1 MPTAPFP
8 TPCPPTPAARLDPFH
23 PLAKV
28 HALLCVGFLLLFG
41 MPARVDAQVT
51 NRWTGTGDGTTWNLA
66 SNWQLGR
73 VPTTTDIA
81 VIDLDGTNTV
91 VRIVGVSA
99 AVRSLTSTATLVL
112 EGGELAV
119 SQGTNH
125 LTGPLHAS
133 LSAIGATGD
142 GTRLVAT
149 NTTTLIGT
157 SLNAVGG
164 AILRLTGAR
173 RFIGGDQ
180 RNVTIVA
187 RNPGSAVELP
197 NVSELEGTTGRFQ
210 TLTVNAL
217 NGGWIQLGSVPVV
230 EIGYTSFAADGTG
243 SLIDLGALERMT
255 GGELFVRGGG
265 LLLTPI
271 LQRLELTSVTVDGID
286 SALDVTLVDALPGSS
301 VRVAAG
307 AELEFPGVTALAGG
321 EPNSNLTVTGAG
333 SELRFPIV
341 TTLAGA
347 TGRFSR
353 FDIQALAGGAL
364 RLPLLTAV
372 TGDKTAF
379 LAEGSGALLQIPALA
394 ELHFN
399 TLEAR
404 SGAHLECPALA
415 TVQNA
420 SLVVRGATTRLPV
433 AQITD
438 ADGSSLQAFDGAV
451 VRFTGLTQYDALDLG
466 NVFLVASGTGSEL
479 HFPVLPNLRG
489 ARARFAGL
497 FLQAGP
503 GGLLRLPLL
512 AAVTDGVVG
521 FQSEGS
527 NSRLEL
533 PAITALEGPSLEARS
548 GGTIAVPAL
557 HTFRQGSLT
566 VRGSDSV
573 LSVSQI
579 TSLDG
584 ASVLAASGAILR
596 FDGITT
602 YDALDLGNRTLGALD
617 TGSRL
622 EFPALT
628 TLVGTASR
636 FASLTVEAGG
646 GAVVGFPQLTQV
658 STPSIRFVAHGTGS
672 RIDLPILAN
681 LVGTAF
687 EARNGGHV
695 SSPGLTALQF
705 TSITAA
711 GAGSRIDTARITEAH
726 GAGILVQEGAQLTF
740 PMLQRWNGGDGGNIA
755 VQVSGTESRLDL
767 PVLTEFTGTTSPFT
781 TATIRASNGGTLDL
795 PQLRTLDNGAL
806 ILAANGPQAT
816 LNLPRFV
823 RGVGLSVEVSDSAR
837 LLSPQW
843 SELHVG
849 NLSLRGP
856 ATVDVTRLA
865 VVDGSSLIAFDGA
878 QLRLPA
884 VRSYRAGPISAS
896 FQANGTGSLLE
907 LPAVLTVG
915 GSTAPFTVFSIQA
928 LAGGITRLPLVTV
941 LDEGGFNVVA
951 DGAGSR
957 LDLPALTTTRNA
969 SFSVANGGALS
980 APGLNALT
988 SGSLALS
995 NPGTWTTAELRALR
1009 NVSVVLDGATA
1020 AFPNLTDAG
1029 TATITVRNGG
1039 NAVLPPAADL
1049 QVITIGLPTTGLA
1062 GYPLTLTWTVTNASD
1077 VTLTGTRLDRFALR
1091 RSGVPDL
1098 DLGSVEVSSDLA
1110 ARSARAYQTTLI
1122 LPGDLTGTWRLVV
1135 TADAGFDLFEGDRES
1150 NNTLVSTGEIGL
1162 SAPDLVVAD
1171 ITLPPGPLV
1180 AGAPFELTWVVHNT
1194 GTTNATAPWIDGVLV
1209 GTNATDFT
1217 AALILGT
1224 QSRPTTLT
1232 AGERYTNRA
1241 QLLLPLEATRP
1252 PGNFFL
1258 AVVANAD
1265 HAQPEVTDANNVTTR
1280 SVQLIW
1286 PPLPDLVPVQVTGP
1300 ASARPDTALTLSY
1313 AVTNAGPAAAVGPW
1327 TESIFLETPGAPQN
1341 PRRLLGSFR
1350 VEASLSAHSTQVRS
1364 RSVTLPADL
1373 PATANARW
1381 LVVVNP
1387 EPGPVESNFANNT
1400 TTSPATVTIPASL
1413 TLSLA
1418 QARIR
1423 EDAGPLIVRLQRN
1436 GSLDEPLTVE
1446 WSALPAG
1453 HIDGPAT
1460 VQFAPGQSELTL
1472 TLPILPDGRVIP
1484 AVPIALTA
1492 RAAGYIDGTHTVT
1505 VENTDP
1511 AQLTLQFAAAQVRQG
1526 QSVPAT
1532 ITRNAALDSPLV
1544 LQFNSS
1550 MPGRLLPPANLT
1562 LNPGQTSAAVAWIA
1576 LEDGLWTPDQ
1586 TITGSVGA
1594 PGFPVAAAEVKV
1606 VEEFPP
1612 TLTLSLSRD
1621 PLKESDGPMAAIA
1634 TVTRDGHL
1642 DTALL
1647 VAITTTNTNAV
1658 VVPDFVTIPSGTH
1671 QATFVVGTI
1680 ARPSLSQDQVTEL
1693 RAFPAYTLTRQPFG
1707 EPARAP
1713 VTVLDT
1719 DRPTLTLELAH
1730 AVVAPNRTPATTGSV
1745 RRPTSAATALTVT
1758 LAPSVAGL
1766 LGLPPSVVIP
1776 ANTNVVEFPIQTTA
1790 ATAGNDIRTTRII
1803 ASASGLV
1810 PAEAELTIS
1819 ARPLPDLIAEAV
1831 TGPAQANT
1839 RANTSLS
1846 WRIRNQGLADHTGR
1860 VLQRVFLSKDGQL
1873 DSDDEV
1879 VAEQPIEGQFAV
1891 GSFVGVTRSIFLPSQ
1906 PGNYWIFVELLPEG
1920 ALTEVSVQ
1928 NNLARST
1935 TPIRVNASYAVA
1947 FFDMNQGSDRAGE
1960 PIEIF
1965 GLSFRPDG
1973 TPAAFEIVAV
1983 HVRRDGSERTQF
1995 TMTDETGSFSTTFTP
2010 GRNEVGVFEVFVGDP
2025 DATEFSSSGSFTR
2038 RNLLAVPE
2046 NRVLAV
2052 VAGGKATLQMNLSNP
2067 GPDLISSLR
2076 ADVEGLP
2083 PGASARVTVPFEAAV
2098 GGSIPLELEVLA
2110 GTASLGTTTPT
2121 LVVTTTSGMA
2131 RFEFPLTLR
2140 ITPPVPMVEITP
2152 RSIAAGALR
2161 GQPTHFSIAVTNTGA
2176 LPTGPLTL
2184 VVPELPWLHDTTLGA
2199 RASLAPGEGTTFDLA
2214 FTPAPDQALGE
2225 YEGDVLV
2232 VGAGFQTRVPFS
2244 IRLVSS
2250 AVGDLEVLAED
2261 EFTYYA
2267 ADAPKLAGARVEVLD
2282 PYTSNPLASAI
2293 TDAAGVAR
2301 IPSLAEGTYRLR
2313 VSADRHFSREVQVTI
2328 QPGLTQRTRVLV
2340 PVEGVAYSWNVEPA
2354 EVTDRYR
2361 VTLESTFETTV
2372 PFPLV
2377 TALEPKVFPL
2387 VFPGEATTMNIT
2399 FTNHGLIAAR
2409 GLKLDFRSSSTY
2421 RITPFFT
2428 ELGDLPPRS
2437 SISVPVR
2444 VEFQPDLDARIV
2456 AGLIRNGRQVGPRGQ
2471 PLLDVSTR
2479 RGEAGPAAGGGGG
2492 GNDCDTPSINVRY
2505 FVVCGDDGLYH
2516 MVPIDVTP
2524 IGMLRDLIKCL
2535 QALAKGPSNVGGAA
2549 CDCASQAAAGI
2560 GAALGG
2566 DGELP
2571 KPLKCALAVLCQ
2583 DVGEIAKCICPGL
2596 EPGEPFVGNN
2606 SGGIGGAGRFVPPPG
2621 GAGRC
2626 AIIPTGA
2633 SPGASAHLATSLQS
2647 SSDGMPRAL
2656 VVVARNTGTSTL
2668 PPAAAPNLA
2677 SASRNAAP
2685 AADGDGICAQVRL
2698 RLTQDV
2704 ALTRA
2709 GFRAVLGIDNQL
2721 TNTPLT
2727 QVAFELH
2734 FFDAAGARVDDRF
2747 GIRPPSLVGLTD
2759 LNGSGTLAPGSSGT
2773 AEFTIV
2779 PSATAAPDGPTPYSV
2794 GGELRYF
2801 DGTRSINIPLAP
2813 TPLSVLPQPEL
2824 SFDYY
2829 HQRDVFS
2836 DDPFTPET
2844 EPSQPF
2850 TLGLLVRNTG
2860 AGSAR
2865 NVTVRSGQPRIVEN
2879 EKGLLIDF
2887 QVVASEVFAP
2897 DATRLLPPSLA
2908 ADLGDLEP
2916 GSARVSR
2923 WLLKST
2929 LQGLFLDYSATVEH
2943 LDPLGQPAFEAVP
2956 PGNVRIHELTHLVR
2970 DPRAGADALP
2980 DFLVNEDPA
2989 TDPDDLP
2996 DAIHLSNGSIEPVH
3010 VLDQAT
3016 PDAVPT
3022 LQRREIL
3029 LNLGSAASG
3038 WTYLRI
3044 PDPQGATG
3052 PRAFRL
3058 VTVLR
3063 PDGSALPAFN
3073 FWQTDRTFIG
3083 LGRRPILGNHLHLFD
3098 HGAPAHYR
3106 LVYEPVTPRDT
3117 VAPVATMD
3125 ALPATSFPSF
3135 ALRWSGTDNTTNALT
3150 FDVFASVDDGPFI
3163 PWRVATPL
3171 GGSPFVGELGHRYA
3185 FYAVAIDAAGN
3196 RSPVPAAPMAST
3208 VTTLENRPPTFAPVP
3223 IQTLFAGGT
3232 LQVQLRASDPDSS
3245 FQTLT
3250 YAVGPTSPNG
3260 VAVDPSSGLLTWVVP
3275 RALGDT
3281 TQRISVSVHDDGQPS
3296 LSAQLAFDVRLIGSN
3311 AEPVLLPIRNQTV
3324 LAGRLIAFHASAT
3337 DADVPRQTLR
3347 FRFVGNVPDGA
3358 TLEPTSGLFFWQT
3371 SEFAPS
3377 SVNAIT
3383 IEVFD
3388 NGTPPMATAQT
3399 FVIDVRQRSNGFRL
3413 QVGTAIL
3420 DAGQSGSI
3428 PLGLVA
3434 GQPLSRVTFTLPPL
3448 SSTVTNL
3455 SLAQLA
3461 PGISG
3466 AQLQPLPD
3474 GTTTATFFTDPG
3486 FILDGELDLAR
3497 ITFDTQPNVSEL
3509 VRMPP
3514 REVVGVDASGS
3525 RTLRGTANAG
3535 RIAVIGSRPVI
3546 EATGP
3551 DELMIY
3557 GRPGQFYTIET
3568 TPTLTTGAF
3577 WSGLG
3582 PYPISNQSTR
3592 HQLVPVAGDRF
3603 VRLRF
3608 P

>member
-8 TPCPPTPAARLDPFH
+8 TPCPPTPAARPDPF
-23 PLAKV
+23 PPFAKV
-28 HALLCVGFLLLFG
+28 HALLSVGFLLLFG
-41 MPARVDAQVT
+41 MPARVAAQVT

-73 VPTTTDIA
+73 VPTATDIA
-81 VIDLDGTNTV
+81 VIDLNGTNTV
-91 VRIVGVSA
+91 VRITGISA
-99 AVRSLTSTATLVL
+99 AVRNLTSTATLL
-112 EGGELAV
+112 LDGGELAV

-125 LTGPLHAS
+125 LRGPLHAS

-142 GTRLVAT
+142 GTWLVAT
-149 NTTTLIGT
+149 NTTTLTGT

-173 RFIGGDQ
+173 RFITGDQ
-180 RNVTIVA
+180 VNASIVA
-187 RNPGSAVELP
+187 RNPGSAVQLP
-197 NVSELEGTTGRFQ
+197 NVAELEGATGRFR
-210 TLTVNAL
+210 TLTVNAI

-230 EIGYTSFAADGTG
+230 EIGYTSFVADGIG
-243 SLIDLGALERMT
+243 SVIVLGALERMT
-255 GGELFVRGGG
+255 GGELFARGGG
-265 LLLTPI
+265 LLVTPI
-271 LQRLELTSVTVDGID
+271 LQRLEGTSVTVEGVD
-286 SALDVTLVDALPGSS
+286 SALDVGLIDALPGSS

-321 EPNSNLTVTGAG
+321 EPHSNLTVSGVG
-333 SELRFPIV
+333 SELRFPFV

-353 FDIQALAGGAL
+353 FEIRALTGGAL
-364 RLPLLTAV
+364 RLPLLTSV
-372 TGDKTAF
+372 TGGRTDF

-394 ELHFN
+394 ALNFN

-404 SGAHLECPALA
+404 SGAHLECPALT

-420 SLVVRGATTRLPV
+420 SVIVRGATTRLPV
-433 AQITD
+433 AQITN
-438 ADGSSLQAFDGAV
+438 ANGSSLQAFDGAV
-451 VRFTGLTQYDALDLG
+451 VRFTGLASYDALDIA
-466 NVFLVASGTGSEL
+466 NVFLVASGNGSEL
-479 HFPVLPNLRG
+479 AFPALPNLRG

-497 FLQAGP
+497 FVQAGQ
-503 GGLLRLPLL
+503 GALLRLPLL
-512 AAVTDGVVG
+512 SAVTDGVVG
-521 FQSEGS
+521 FQAEGA

-533 PAITALEGPSLEARS
+533 PAITTLEGPSLEARS

-573 LSVSQI
+573 LPVSQI
-579 TSLDG
+579 TSLNG
-584 ASVLAASGAILR
+584 ASVLATSGAILR
-596 FDGITT
+596 FDGITA
-602 YDALDLGNRTLGALD
+602 YDALNVGNRTLGATD
-617 TGSRL
+617 AGSRL
-622 EFPALT
+622 EFPFLT
-628 TLVGTASR
+628 TLVGTASP
-636 FASLTVEAGG
+636 FAGLTIEAGG
-646 GAVVGFPQLTQV
+646 GAFAGFPQLTQV
-658 STPSIRFVAHGTGS
+658 STPSIRFVAHGASS
-672 RIDLPILAN
+672 RIDLPILSN

-687 EARNGGHV
+687 EARSGGRV
-695 SSPGLTALQF
+695 SSPALTVLQF

-711 GAGSRIDTARITEAH
+711 GAGSQIDTARITEAR
-726 GAGILVQEGAQLTF
+726 GADILVQEGAQLNF
-740 PMLQRWNGGDGGNIA
+740 PLLQRYNGGNGGNVS
-755 VQVSGTESRLDL
+755 VQVSGTGSRLDL

-781 TATIRASNGGTLDL
+781 TATLRASNGGTLDL
-795 PQLRTLDNGAL
+795 PQLRTLDTGAL

-816 LNLPRFV
+816 LHLPLFV
-823 RGVGLSVEVSDSAR
+823 RGVGIAVDVSDSAR
-837 LLSPQW
+837 LLTPQW

-849 NLSLRGP
+849 RLSLRGP

-884 VRSYRAGPISAS
+884 LRSYRAGPVSAS
-896 FQANGTGSLLE
+896 FEANGTGSLVE

-915 GSTAPFTVFSIQA
+915 GSTAPFTMFSLQA
-928 LAGGITRLPLVTV
+928 LAGGTLRLPLVTV
-941 LDEGGFNVVA
+941 LDEGGFNA
-951 DGAGSR
+951 IAHGAGSR
-957 LDLPALTTTRNA
+957 LDLPSLTATRNL
-969 SFSVANGGALS
+969 SFSVLNGGTLS
-980 APGLNALT
+980 APGLTSLT
-988 SGSLALS
+988 RGILELGS
-995 NPGTWTTAELRALR
+995 PGTWTTEQIRSLR
-1009 NVSVVLDGATA
+1009 NVSVVLNGAIA
-1020 AFPNLTDAG
+1020 NFPNLTDAG
-1029 TATITVRNGG
+1029 TSTFLFQNGG

-1049 QVITIGLPTTGLA
+1049 QITAIGLPTTGRA
-1062 GYPLTLTWTVTNASD
+1062 GYPLSVTWTVTNASD

-1091 RSGVPDL
+1091 RSGAPDL
-1098 DLGSVEVSSDLA
+1098 DLGTVEVASDLA
-1110 ARSARAYQTTLI
+1110 ARAARAYQTTLI

-1135 TADAGFDLFEGDRES
+1135 TADAGFDLFEGYQES
-1150 NNTLVSTGEIGL
+1150 NNTLVSAGEVGL
-1162 SAPDLVVAD
+1162 SSPDLVVTEV
-1171 ITLPPGPLV
+1171 TLPPGPLV

-1194 GTTNATAPWIDGVLV
+1194 GTTNATAPWIDGILV

-1217 AALILGT
+1217 AGVILGT
-1224 QSRPTTLT
+1224 AARPSILA
-1232 AGERYTNRA
+1232 AGARYTNRA
-1241 QLLLPLEATRP
+1241 QLLLPLDPARP
-1252 PGNFFL
+1252 PGNYFL

-1265 HAQPEVTDANNVTTR
+1265 HAQPEVTEANNVATR
-1280 SVQLIW
+1280 ALQLTW
-1286 PPLPDLVPVQVTGP
+1286 PPLPDIVPVQVAGP
-1300 ASARPDTALTLSY
+1300 ATARPSTTVALSY

-1327 TESIFLETPGAPQN
+1327 TESIFLATPGTPEN

-1350 VEASLSAHSTQVRS
+1350 VEAPLPAHSAQARS
-1364 RSVTLPADL
+1364 RSVTLPAEL
-1373 PATANARW
+1373 PAATNARW

-1400 TTSPATVTIPASL
+1400 ATGPAAVTIPASL
-1413 TLSLA
+1413 TLTLA

-1423 EDAGPLIVRLQRN
+1423 EDAGTFVARLQRN
-1436 GSLDEPLTVE
+1436 GSLDAPLTVQ

-1453 HIDGPAT
+1453 RIGGPAT
-1460 VQFAPGQSELTL
+1460 VQFAVGQSDVTL
-1472 TLPILPDGRVIP
+1472 TLPILPDGLVLP
-1484 AVPIALTA
+1484 AVPVALTA
-1492 RAAGYIDGTHTVT
+1492 RAAGFTDGTNTVT
-1505 VENTDP
+1505 LDNTDP

-1526 QSVPAT
+1526 QSIPAT

-1594 PGFPVAAAEVKV
+1594 PGFPVAAAEVTV
-1606 VEEFPP
+1606 VEELPP
-1612 TLTLSLSRD
+1612 TLTLSLSRN

-1634 TVTRDGHL
+1634 TVTRNGRL
-1642 DTALL
+1642 DAPLL
-1647 VAITTTNTNAV
+1647 VALTTTNTNAV
-1658 VVPDFVTIPSGTH
+1658 VVPDFVTIPSGTN
-1671 QATFVVGTI
+1671 QSTFIVGTV

-1693 RAFPAYTLTRQPFG
+1693 RAFPAYTLTRQAFG
-1707 EPARAP
+1707 EPARAS

-1719 DRPTLTLELAH
+1719 DRPTLTLELGH
-1730 AVVAPNRTPATTGSV
+1730 AVVAPNRTPATTGTV

-1766 LGLPPSVVIP
+1766 LGLPPTVVIP
-1776 ANTNVVEFPIQTTA
+1776 ANTNAVDFPIHTTA
-1790 ATAGNDIRTTRII
+1790 ATAGDAIRTTRII
-1803 ASASGLV
+1803 ATAPGLV
-1810 PAEAELTIS
+1810 PAEAELAIS
-1819 ARPLPDLIAEAV
+1819 GRPLPDLIAEAV

-1860 VLQRVFLSKDGQL
+1860 LQQRVYLSKDGQL
-1873 DSDDEV
+1873 DPDDEL
-1879 VAEQPIEGQFAV
+1879 VAEQSIEGQFAV
-1891 GSFVGVTRSIFLPSQ
+1891 GSFVGVARSIFLPSQ
-1906 PGNYWIFVELLPEG
+1906 PGNYWIFVQLLPEG
-1920 ALTEVSVQ
+1920 ALTEVSDQ
-1928 NNLARST
+1928 NNLTRSAA
-1935 TPIRVNASYAVA
+1935 PIRVNASYAVA
-1947 FFDMNQGSDRAGE
+1947 IFDMTQASERAGE

-1965 GLSFRPDG
+1965 GLSVRPDG
-1973 TPAAFEIVAV
+1973 TPAAFEIVAF
-1983 HVRRDGSERTQF
+1983 HVRRDGSERTQY
-1995 TMTDETGSFSTTFTP
+1995 TMTDENGDFSTTFTP
-2010 GRNEVGVFEVFVGDP
+2010 GKNEVGVFEVFAGDP

-2038 RNLLAVPE
+2038 RNLVALPE
-2046 NRVLAV
+2046 NRALAV
-2052 VAGGKATLQMNLSNP
+2052 VAGGQATLRMNLSNP
-2067 GPDLISSLR
+2067 GPDPISSLR
-2076 ADVEGLP
+2076 AHVEGLP
-2083 PGASARVTVPFEAAV
+2083 PGASARVTLPGAAAV
-2098 GGSIPLELEVLA
+2098 GGTIPLELEVLA
-2110 GTASLGTTTPT
+2110 GTAILGTTTPT
-2121 LVVTTTSGMA
+2121 LVVATSSEIT

-2161 GQPTHFSIAVTNTGA
+2161 GQPTQFSIAVTNTGA
-2176 LPTGPLTL
+2176 LATGPLTL
-2184 VVPELPWLHDTTLGA
+2184 VVPELPWLNDTTPGA
-2199 RASLAPGEGTTFDLA
+2199 RPSLAPGEGTIFDLA
-2214 FTPAPDQALGE
+2214 FTPAPDQSLGA

-2244 IRLVSS
+2244 IRLVST

-2293 TDAAGVAR
+2293 TDAAGLAR

-2313 VSADRHFSREVQVTI
+2313 VSADRHFSREVPVTI

-2428 ELGDLPPRS
+2428 ELGDLPARS

-2456 AGLIRNGRQVGPRGQ
+2456 AGLIRNGRQVGPRDQ
-2471 PLLDVSTR
+2471 PLLNVSTR

-2492 GNDCDTPSINVRY
+2492 ANDCDTPSINVRY

-2524 IGMLRDLIKCL
+2524 VGMLRDLIKCL
-2535 QALAKGPSNVGGAA
+2535 QALAKGPSNVAGAA

-2596 EPGEPFVGNN
+2596 EATELFYGTG
-2606 SGGIGGAGRFVPPPG
+2606 GGIGGAGRFIPPPG

-2633 SPGASAHLATSLQS
+2633 SPGASTHLATSLQS

-2656 VVVARNTGTSTL
+2656 VVVARNTATATL
-2668 PPAAAPNLA
+2668 PTAAAPSLA
-2677 SASRNAAP
+2677 SPSRNAAP

-2709 GFRAVLGIDNQL
+2709 GFRAMLAIDNRL

-2727 QVAFELH
+2727 QLAFELH

-2759 LNGSGTLAPGSSGT
+2759 LIGSGTLAPGSGGT
-2773 AEFTIV
+2773 AEFIIV
-2779 PSATAAPDGPTPYSV
+2779 PSAAAAPDGPTPYSV

-2801 DGTRSINIPLAP
+2801 DGTRSVTIPLAP

-2897 DATRLLPPSLA
+2897 DATRLLTPSLT

-2916 GSARVSR
+2916 GGVRVSR

-2956 PGNVRIHELTHLVR
+2956 PGNVRIHELTRLVR
-2970 DPRAGADALP
+2970 DPRASADALP

-2996 DAIHLSNGSIEPVH
+2996 DSIHLSNGSIEPVR
-3010 VLDQAT
+3010 VVAQAT

-3029 LNLGSAASG
+3029 LNLGSTASG

-3058 VTVLR
+3058 VAVLR

-3125 ALPATSFPSF
+3125 ALPATSFPAF

-3150 FDVFASVDDGPFI
+3150 FDVFASVDDGPFV

-3171 GGSPFVGELGHRYA
+3171 NGGQFIGELGHRYA
-3185 FYAVAIDAAGN
+3185 FYAVAIDEAGN
-3196 RSPVPAAPMAST
+3196 RSAVPAAPMAST
-3208 VTTLENRPPTFAPVP
+3208 VTTLENRPPTFDPVP
-3223 IQTLFAGGT
+3223 TQTLFAGAT

-3250 YAVGPTSPNG
+3250 YVVDSTSPNG
-3260 VAVDPSSGLLTWVVP
+3260 VAVDPSTGLLTWVVP

-3281 TQRISVSVHDDGQPS
+3281 TQRISVSVHDDGQPA
-3296 LSAQLAFDVRLIGSN
+3296 LSARLAFDVRLIASN
-3311 AEPVLLPIRNQTV
+3311 APPVLAPLRNLTV
-3324 LAGRLIAFHASAT
+3324 LAGNLATFQATAT
-3337 DADVPRQTLR
+3337 DLDLPAQSLR
-3347 FRFVGNVPDGA
+3347 FRLVGNVPAGA
-3358 TLEPTSGLFFWQT
+3358 TVDPVTGVFRWQT
-3371 SEFAPS
+3371 AEFAPA
-3377 SVNAIT
+3377 SVNPIT
-3383 IEVFD
+3383 LEVFD
-3388 NGTPPMATAQT
+3388 DGSPSLADQQT
-3399 FVIDVRQRSNGFRL
+3399 FTLVVRKRPSDFRL
-3413 QVGTAIL
+3413 EVGSLVL
-3420 DAGQSGSI
+3420 DAGQSRSV
-3428 PLGLVA
+3428 PLRLVT
-3434 GQPLSRVTFTLPPL
+3434 GQPLSLIVFYLPSPGSSLVDL
-3448 SSTVTNL
+3448 S
-3455 SLAQLA
+3455 
-3461 PGISG
+3461 
-3466 AQLQPLPD
+3466 LQPLAAGLAGAQWQSERD
-3474 GTTTATFFTDPG
+3474 GTYTATLFTVPG
-3486 FILDGELDLAR
+3486 FVLDGDLDLAR
-3497 ITFDTQPNVSEL
+3497 IAFSTRHNFSEL
-3509 VRMPP
+3509 ARISPQEVGGLDPSGTVVR
-3514 REVVGVDASGS
+3514 
-3525 RTLRGTANAG
+3525 RGTANTG
-3535 RIAVIGSRPVI
+3535 RIIVIGPEPVLDSI
-3546 EATGP
+3546 VPGEF
-3551 DELMIY
+3551 LLY
-3557 GRPGQFYTIET
+3557 GRPGQSYRIET
-3568 TPTLTTGAF
+3568 RESLSPDAPWIPGDRLTLEGQSLSVPLPPTLDQR
-3577 WSGLG
+3577 
-3582 PYPISNQSTR
+3582 YIR
-3592 HQLVPVAGDRF
+3592 
-3603 VRLRF
+3603 VRGE
-3608 P
+3608 